1 MGKSMYWDESLS
13 VGCDLIDGQH
23 KELINLVAEL
33 EESSRDG
40 LNKEQLARALKFIVS
55 YTRHHFSAEEELMQS
70 IGFNELPQH
79 KEIHNELIH
88 KVTEIL
94 LQMKE
99 GKDPETPGLI
109 QFFIEWVKKHVSEE
123 DRKIGTYWRTWS
135 NGVKVMDCK
144 IKSVSER
151 RASIIPRLDKLK
163 ELFRIKLIEID
174 DFKAK
179 KQSLFESLFVELG
192 PNKIA
197 EGLSDLDHFFKAD
210 IIGSKERDL
219 IIDGYLR
226 KLDAEADLEKI
237 AEVEDKLIFVR
248 LLRERELINEDKFA
262 QLKTKI
268 LEAI

>member
-1 MGKSMYWDESLS
+1 MACRRHFEHG
-13 VGCDLIDGQH
+13 IDHNCFAYRTQTTS
-23 KELINLVAEL
+23 A
-33 EESSRDG
+33 
-40 LNKEQLARALKFIVS
+40 KFK
-55 YTRHHFSAEEELMQS
+55 
-70 IGFNELPQH
+70 FNSNT
-79 KEIHNELIH
+79 HNVL
-88 KVTEIL
+88 
-94 LQMKE
+94 
-99 GKDPETPGLI
+99 
-109 QFFIEWVKKHVSEE
+109 
-123 DRKIGTYWRTWS
+123 
-135 NGVKVMDCK
+135 
-144 IKSVSER
+144 
-151 RASIIPRLDKLK
+151 
-163 ELFRIKLIEID
+163 
-174 DFKAK
+174 
-179 KQSLFESLFVELG
+179 ESLFVELG

>member
-70 IGFNELPQH
+70 IGFNELPRH

-135 NGVKVMDCK
+135 NGVKIMDCK

>member
-23 KELINLVAEL
+23 KELINLVTEL
-33 EESSRDG
+33 EESARSG
-40 LNKEQLARALKFIVS
+40 LTNEQLARALKFIVN
-55 YTRHHFSAEEELMQS
+55 YTRHHFLAEEELMKS
-70 IGFNELPQH
+70 IGFNELPH
-79 KEIHNELIH
+79 HRELHNELVH

-99 GKDPETPGLI
+99 GKDPEAPNLI
-109 QFFIEWVKKHVSEE
+109 QFFIEWVKKHVNEE
-123 DRKIGTYWRTWS
+123 DRKIGTYWRKWS
-135 NGVKVMDCK
+135 NGAKVMDCR

-151 RASIIPRLDKLK
+151 RAAIIPRLDKLK

-179 KQSLFESLFVELG
+179 KQSLFEGLFVELG

-197 EGLSDLDHFFKAD
+197 EGLSDLDHFLKVD
-210 IIGSKERDL
+210 IIGSKERDM
-219 IIDGYLR
+219 IIEGYLR
-226 KLDAEADLEKI
+226 KLNPEADLEVI
-237 AEVEDKLIFVR
+237 SEVEDKLIFVR
-248 LLRERELINEDKFA
+248 LLRERELITEEKFN
-262 QLKTKI
+262 QLKTRI

>member
-1 MGKSMYWDESLS
+1 MGQALYWDESLS
-13 VGCDLIDGQH
+13 VGCELIDGQH

-33 EESSRDG
+33 EESSRTG
-40 LNKEQLARALKFIVS
+40 LTNEQLARALKFIVN
-55 YTRHHFSAEEELMQS
+55 YTRHHFSAEEELMQT
-70 IGFNELPQH
+70 IGFNELPRH

-99 GKDPETPGLI
+99 GKDPEVPGLI
-109 QFFIEWVKKHVSEE
+109 HFFTEWVKSHVNEE
-123 DRKIGTYWRTWS
+123 DKKIAAYWRAHI
-135 NGVKVMDCK
+135 NGAKVMDCK
-144 IKSVSER
+144 VKSVSER
-151 RASIIPRLDKLK
+151 RSAIIPRLDKLK

-179 KQSLFESLFVELG
+179 KQSLFEGIFVELG

-197 EGLSDLDHFFKAD
+197 EGLSDLDHFLKAD

-226 KLDAEADLEKI
+226 KLDPEADLEKI

>member
-23 KELINLVAEL
+23 KELINLVTEL
-33 EESSRDG
+33 EESARSG
-40 LNKEQLARALKFIVS
+40 LTNEQLARALKFIVN
-55 YTRHHFSAEEELMQS
+55 YTRHHFLAEEELMKS
-70 IGFNELPQH
+70 IGFNELPH
-79 KEIHNELIH
+79 HRELHNELVH

-99 GKDPETPGLI
+99 GKDPEAPNLI
-109 QFFIEWVKKHVSEE
+109 QFFIEWVKKHVNEE
-123 DRKIGTYWRTWS
+123 DRKIGTYWRKWS
-135 NGVKVMDCK
+135 NGAKVMDCR

-151 RASIIPRLDKLK
+151 RAAIIPRLDKLK

-179 KQSLFESLFVELG
+179 KQSLFEGLFVELG

-197 EGLSDLDHFFKAD
+197 EGLSDLDHFLKVD

-219 IIDGYLR
+219 IIEGYLR
-226 KLDAEADLEKI
+226 KLNPEADLEVI
-237 AEVEDKLIFVR
+237 SEVEDKLIFVR
-248 LLRERELINEDKFA
+248 LLRERELITEEKFN
-262 QLKTKI
+262 QLKTRI

>member
-1 MGKSMYWDESLS
+1 MEKSMYWDESLS

-33 EESSRDG
+33 EESARTG
-40 LNKEQLARALKFIVS
+40 LTNEQLARALKFIVS
-55 YTRHHFSAEEELMQS
+55 YTRHHFSAEEELMRS
-70 IGFNELPQH
+70 IGFDELPQH

-99 GKDPETPGLI
+99 GKDPEAPGLI

-123 DRKIGTYWRTWS
+123 DKKIGTYWRTWS
-135 NGVKVMDCK
+135 NGAKVMDCK
-144 IKSVSER
+144 VKSVSER
-151 RASIIPRLDKLK
+151 RAAIIPRLDKLK

-197 EGLSDLDHFFKAD
+197 EGLSDLDHFLKAD

-219 IIDGYLR
+219 IIEGYLR
-226 KLDAEADLEKI
+226 KLDPEADLEKI
-237 AEVEDKLIFVR
+237 TEVEDKLIFVR
-248 LLRERELINEDKFA
+248 LLRERELINEEKFN
-262 QLKTKI
+262 QLKTRI